1 MSLLQPKI
9 TKYRKFFKLRDSSG
23 LTKDS
28 GLLTLGEFALKV
40 TEGGVLNNKQIETL
54 RANILKKLRELDKGA
69 KVYMKVFPHIPI
81 SKKPAEVR
89 MGGGKGAVEHWGCVV
104 RLGKI
109 LVEVTCDGDSKTIKE
124 ILAASS
130 NKLPIKTKVVER
142 WV

>member
-9 TKYRKFFKLRDSSG
+9 SKYRKFFKLRDSSG
-23 LTKDS
+23 LTKDN
-28 GLLTLGEFALKV
+28 GLLTLGEFGLKA
-40 TEGGVLNNKQIETL
+40 TEGGVLNGKQMETL

-69 KVYMKVFPHIPI
+69 KVYMKIFPALPI

-89 MGGGKGAVEHWGCVV
+89 MGGGKGAVEFHGCVV
-104 RLGKI
+104 RLGKV
-109 LVEVTCDGDSKTIKE
+109 LVEIVCEGDSKIIKG